1 MGQTFMRLS
10 WSSASSVL
18 LKYPFPAII
27 NAEPKQGGDFMD
39 IPGLSVAMSQANVM
53 GDLGIAVLSKALD
66 TVEESGELMIQM
78 MEQSVNPHLGANID
92 VRV

>member
-1 MGQTFMRLS
+1 
-10 WSSASSVL
+10 
-18 LKYPFPAII
+18 
-27 NAEPKQGGDFMD
+27 MD
-39 IPGLSVAMSQANVM
+39 IPGLSVAMSQANVV
-53 GDLGIAVLSKALD
+53 GDVGIAVLSKALD